1 MAEVIVLS
9 AVLVPPRTKDLA
21 PATPV
26 MAPLTVRAPEPL
38 ALRKAFAVVVLI
50 VIGLFRVAVGPV

>member
-1 MAEVIVLS
+1 VPGPTFRRLEAFKGMAEVIVLS

-26 MAPLTVRAPEPL
+26 MAPLTVRAPVPL
-38 ALRKAFAVVVLI
+38 A
-50 VIGLFRVAVGPV
+50 